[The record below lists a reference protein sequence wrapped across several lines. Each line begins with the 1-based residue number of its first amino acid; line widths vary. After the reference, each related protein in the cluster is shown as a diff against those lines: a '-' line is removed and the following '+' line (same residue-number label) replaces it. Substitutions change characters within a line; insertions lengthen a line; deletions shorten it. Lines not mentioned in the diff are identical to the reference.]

1 MVELRGEERQFQI
14 ERTAGAQSLK
24 VVLNLAV
31 GPLGCREGKWISM
44 KLEG

>member
-1 MVELRGEERQFQI
+1 MELRGEERTI
-14 ERTAGAQSLK
+14 PERTAGAQSLK

-31 GPLGCREGKWISM
+31 GPLGYREGKWISM